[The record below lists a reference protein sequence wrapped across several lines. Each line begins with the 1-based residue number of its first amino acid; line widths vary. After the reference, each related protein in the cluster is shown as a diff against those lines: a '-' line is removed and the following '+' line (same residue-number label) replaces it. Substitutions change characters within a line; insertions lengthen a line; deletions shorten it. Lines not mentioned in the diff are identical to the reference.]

1 MTKTIYY
8 SIYTPFLVII
18 SVIFLALNLIMMP
31 FAFLKTLIHKIL
43 IVSRGET
50 PFYSIFSYLVI
61 GLPLLVLSQFTD
73 LWAFIKSSF
82 FTRKRYQSDNIYI
95 CCRLGF
101 GAFYGMISEV
111 YHGNRGKDKT
121 IKTRDLL
128 AAIKDFLQVES
139 NIQMTLFG
147 RSKFDIDKYLN
158 KSKVS
163 NDLVF
168 PEIR

>member
-1 MTKTIYY
+1 MWGVQKNHNMTKE
-8 SIYTPFLVII
+8 YTYRVR
-18 SVIFLALNLIMMP
+18 
-31 FAFLKTLIHKIL
+31 TLIW
-43 IVSRGET
+43 
-50 PFYSIFSYLVI
+50 PFYFNLDLCAPVHKTSSNILSAKM
-61 GLPLLVLSQFTD
+61 LPLEKLK
-73 LWAFIKSSF
+73 FIKRSF

-111 YHGNRGKDKT
+111 YHGNKGKDKT

-128 AAIKDFLQVES
+128 AAIKDFLRVES

-158 KSKVS
+158 KGKVS
-163 NDLVF
+163 NNLVF